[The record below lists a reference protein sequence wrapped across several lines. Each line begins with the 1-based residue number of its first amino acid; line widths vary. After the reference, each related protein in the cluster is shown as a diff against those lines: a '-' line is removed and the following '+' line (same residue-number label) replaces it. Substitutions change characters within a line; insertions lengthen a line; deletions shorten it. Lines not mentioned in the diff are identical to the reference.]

1 MLSGTF
7 GASSVSS
14 ILSKTDVVGV
24 NSPLE
29 RIVKHR
35 LHIINKVAII
45 AVALVKKFPADLE
58 SIKLSWDT
66 PIPNAPPSDF
76 WNKTKTTRIAARI
89 ILIIKSIFYYF
100 KKNNFPK

>member
-35 LHIINKVAII
+35 LHIINRVAII
-45 AVALVKKFPADLE
+45 AVALVKKFPADL
-58 SIKLSWDT
+58 
-66 PIPNAPPSDF
+66 
-76 WNKTKTTRIAARI
+76 
-89 ILIIKSIFYYF
+89 
-100 KKNNFPK
+100 

>member
-1 MLSGTF
+1 MD
-7 GASSVSS
+7 

-76 WNKTKTTRIAARI
+76 
-89 ILIIKSIFYYF
+89 
-100 KKNNFPK
+100 

>member
-1 MLSGTF
+1 
-7 GASSVSS
+7 
-14 ILSKTDVVGV
+14 VGV

-76 WNKTKTTRIAARI
+76 
-89 ILIIKSIFYYF
+89 
-100 KKNNFPK
+100 